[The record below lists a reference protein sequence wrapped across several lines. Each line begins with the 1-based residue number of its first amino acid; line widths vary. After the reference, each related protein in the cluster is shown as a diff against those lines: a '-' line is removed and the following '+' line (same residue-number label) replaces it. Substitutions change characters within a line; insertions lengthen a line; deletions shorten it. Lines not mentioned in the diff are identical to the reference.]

1 MAYKIKTCGSISC
14 PFVQLLF
21 FKQGLVIICVSKSG
35 CDSRIIRIRVFGI
48 RLLLVNPIRNSV
60 SKGVTFRYS
69 IVLGVNMTRQHFTD
83 LLSHQR
89 ERHILAHT
97 PQLTAN
103 EDSTDG
109 VERSLEAPES
119 HWYPTSAIVI
129 RCSHTQQRRPKEKS
143 NGRRCC

>member
-1 MAYKIKTCGSISC
+1 MCLEIR
-14 PFVQLLF
+14 LRLF
-21 FKQGLVIICVSKSG
+21 R
-35 CDSRIIRIRVFGI
+35 SRIIRIRVFGI

-109 VERSLEAPES
+109 VERSLEAPEF

-129 RCSHTQQRRPKEKS
+129 RCSHTQQRRPKEKVINFIHADS
-143 NGRRCC
+143 GFCSDSVDGIHLGI

>member
-1 MAYKIKTCGSISC
+1 MCLEIR
-14 PFVQLLF
+14 LRLF
-21 FKQGLVIICVSKSG
+21 R
-35 CDSRIIRIRVFGI
+35 SRIIRIRVFGI

-143 NGRRCC
+143 NGGVVASYRSVCILYSVTVFR